1 MENLIILPAISWTWQ
16 YNSGLEFLSTIELD
30 RSVKAEIVSKIQKYF
45 TEELQHEIGG
55 FEAEFLLDFFS
66 GQVGNYYYNQG
77 LADALKAFEGKIEE
91 FADIVYQLEKDANFP
106 P

>member
-1 MENLIILPAISWTWQ
+1 MTRS
-16 YNSGLEFLSTIELD
+16 SSSLSPIELD
-30 RSVKAEIVSKIQKYF
+30 SSVKAEIVSKIQKYF
-45 TEELQHEIGG
+45 TAELQHEIGG

-66 GQVGNYYYNQG
+66 AQVGNYFYNQG

-91 FADIVYQLEKDANFP
+91 FADIVYQLERDVISP

>member
-45 TEELQHEIGG
+45 TEELQHKIGG

-66 GQVGNYYYNQG
+66 IHKKVAISVPSNRAKCGGGVPPTSS
-77 LADALKAFEGKIEE
+77 E
-91 FADIVYQLEKDANFP
+91 FWPL
-106 P
+106 